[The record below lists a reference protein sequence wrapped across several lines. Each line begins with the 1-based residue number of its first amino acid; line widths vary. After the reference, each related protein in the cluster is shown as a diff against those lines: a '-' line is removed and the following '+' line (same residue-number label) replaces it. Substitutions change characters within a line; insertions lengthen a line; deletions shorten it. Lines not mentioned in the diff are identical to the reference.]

1 MYRRWL
7 VVALLASACGG
18 KKAKPAPDAAAR
30 PADPAGT
37 IDAPTTDG
45 GEATADADGAGA
57 IPAGD
62 GAATDSAANDGAV
75 AEVAIT
81 PPVATG
87 VTSKVLQV
95 VVRATV
101 GCARR
106 ADGKVRCWG
115 RQRDGKT
122 APIAAAPV
130 ELPNVTAVSVD
141 ISPTGAIYVVTT
153 DGRVLSTFD
162 ELTKL
167 GPLDDVPVSGEAI
180 EVRFFGTE
188 PFVLMRSGDLEG
200 PVKSNPR
207 MTDVTALR
215 TQGTRAFALHRD
227 GHLTAFTRTSA
238 SVVKGLT
245 DIETLIGFGCGRHRG
260 GALSC
265 WNERGKA
272 SAWKG
277 PANVID
283 RAAGDHVSCDLTS
296 SGVACTGWND
306 VGQLGTGPGP
316 DRTTP
321 KLVELPGKA
330 IDIAV
335 GARSACA
342 VLDTGDVACW
352 GANDAGQLGD
362 GTLTDR
368 AKPVLIAGLTS
379 AQPVP
384 PSDGMQA
391 IQQASAEMS
400 WADLGEGCKQPAK
413 LAGPED
419 HALATVVSAYAY
431 VTKGSANLWFG
442 DYRLEPAGYRDGGFP
457 ARQGQH
463 AFELRLTAPGAID
476 RGRYRDSGPRRAQL
490 IVHDENGA
498 RTFAKGID
506 LVIERADKT
515 WICGQLL
522 GTPRQPFAA
531 RIEEHR

>member
-18 KKAKPAPDAAAR
+18 KKDKAPADAAAR
-30 PADPAGT
+30 PADAAAT
-37 IDAPTTDG
+37 TTD
-45 GEATADADGAGA
+45 ASA
-57 IPAGD
+57 PAN
-62 GAATDSAANDGAV
+62 DSAAGDVTAASSPTDGSVGDV
-75 AEVAIT
+75 AA
-81 PPVATG
+81 PAPTG

-95 VVRATV
+95 VVRGTM

-130 ELPNVTAVSVD
+130 ELPNVTTAVSVD
-141 ISPTGAIYVVTT
+141 ISPTGAIYVVTS
-153 DGRVLSTFD
+153 DGHVLSTFD

-167 GPLDDVPVSGEAI
+167 GPLAEVPVSGEAI

-188 PFVLMRSGDLEG
+188 PFVLMRTGDLEG

-207 MTDVTALR
+207 LTDVVAVR
-215 TQGTRAFALHRD
+215 VAGARAFALHRD
-227 GHLTAFTRTSA
+227 GHVSAFTRTST

-265 WNERGKA
+265 WDDRGKA
-272 SAWKG
+272 AAWKG

-296 SGVACTGWND
+296 SGIACIGWND
-306 VGQLGTGPGP
+306 VGQLGTGSGP

-330 IDIAV
+330 IEVVV

-342 VLDTGDVACW
+342 VLDTGDVSCW
-352 GANDAGQLGD
+352 GANDSGQLGD

-368 AKPVLIAGLTS
+368 AKPVVIAGLTS
-379 AQPVP
+379 AAPVP
-384 PSDGMQA
+384 PSDGTKM
-391 IQQASAEMS
+391 IQQATVEMS
-400 WADLGEGCKQPAK
+400 WAELGEGCKQPAR

-419 HALATVVSAYAY
+419 HTLATIISAYAY
-431 VTKGSANLWFG
+431 VTKGRATLWFG
-442 DYRLEPAGYRDGGFP
+442 DYRLEPEGYREGGLP
-457 ARQGQH
+457 AHQNQH

-476 RGRYRDSGPRRAQL
+476 RGRYRDSGARRAAL

-498 RTFAKGID
+498 QTFAKGID
-506 LVIERADKT
+506 LVIERVDTT

-531 RIEEHR
+531 RVEKHR

>member
-1 MYRRWL
+1 MSRSVL
-7 VVALLASACGG
+7 VVALLACACGS
-18 KKAKPAPDAAAR
+18 KKEKAPADAPPR
-30 PADPAGT
+30 PADARA
-37 IDAPTTDG
+37 IDAG
-45 GEATADADGAGA
+45 AQADGA
-57 IPAGD
+57 PGD
-62 GAATDSAANDGAV
+62 GAVGDVAGPPPAPAGA
-75 AEVAIT
+75 
-81 PPVATG
+81 
-87 VTSKVLQV
+87 TSKVLQV
-95 VVRATV
+95 VVRGTM

-122 APIAAAPV
+122 APIAATPV

-141 ISPTGAIYVVTT
+141 ISPTGAIYVVTS

-167 GPLDDVPVSGEAI
+167 GPLDEVPVTGEAI

-188 PFVLMRSGDLEG
+188 PFVLMRTGDLEG
-200 PVKSNPR
+200 PLKSNPR
-207 MTDVTALR
+207 LTDVTALR
-215 TQGTRAFALHRD
+215 TEGARAFALHRD
-227 GHLTAFTRTSA
+227 GHVSAFTHTSA

-265 WNERGKA
+265 WNDRGKPA
-272 SAWKG
+272 KWIG

-283 RAAGDHVSCDLTS
+283 RATGDHVSCDLAS

-330 IDIAV
+330 IEIAV

-342 VLDTGDVACW
+342 VLDSGDVACW

-368 AKPVLIAGLTS
+368 SKPVVIAGLTS
-379 AQPVP
+379 AQPLRS
-384 PSDGMQA
+384 SDGTKA
-391 IQQASAEMS
+391 IQEASAEMS
-400 WADLGEGCKQPAK
+400 WADLGEGCKQPAA
-413 LAGPED
+413 LSGPDD
-419 HALATVVSAYAY
+419 HALAKVVSAYAY
-431 VTKGSANLWFG
+431 VAKGSAQLWFG
-442 DYRLEPAGYRDGGFP
+442 DYRLEPSGYRDGGFP
-457 ARQGQH
+457 ARRGQH
-463 AFELRLTAPGAID
+463 AFQLKLTAPGAID

-490 IVHDENGA
+490 VVHDENGA
-498 RTFAKGID
+498 RTFTKGID
-506 LVIERADKT
+506 LVVERADKT
-515 WICGQLL
+515 WLCGQLL

-531 RIEEHR
+531 RIETHR